1 MASGPPQRT
10 GAVHGRRR
18 PARRVLIAV
27 CALGLALTA
36 GCTSGSAGGSAGA
49 AGDGGGTGPRA
60 EEFDPAAVLAEQ
72 TVTLPTSPEDEV
84 TWGVLSLRVQGQT
97 MTLRMAVTPRFGT
110 VAADGVV
117 SLFDCLQRSA
127 FRPVLVDLDNLKE
140 YSVIGS
146 APSRWSS
153 DAASSR
159 VRNGHPMFV
168 WAVYAAPE
176 DDIDTIT
183 LRVADWWPPIV
194 DVPIER

>member
-1 MASGPPQRT
+1 MLLVIG
-10 GAVHGRRR
+10 V
-18 PARRVLIAV
+18 
-27 CALGLALTA
+27 ALVG
-36 GCTSGSAGGSAGA
+36 GCTADGDGATAGA
-49 AGDGGGTGPRA
+49 AQPSGGAVPRA

-72 TVTLPTSPEDEV
+72 TVTLPTSPQDEV

-110 VAADGVV
+110 VGADGVV